1 MTLDLIIWTDHE
13 KKLVTCNNLSME
25 VNLSKSTILPTPM
38 ISGSTATIQTNISS
52 EISSVSLSITLFLNS
67 CDGHFSTTS
76 NKNSGP
82 FHQNFSL
89 VLSNFAF
96 HVEMSAGFSLDG
108 T

>member
-1 MTLDLIIWTDHE
+1 
-13 KKLVTCNNLSME
+13 ME
-25 VNLSKSTILPTPM
+25 VNLSKPTILPTPM
-38 ISGSTATIQTNISS
+38 ISGSTATLQTNISS
-52 EISSVSLSITLFLNS
+52 EISSVSLCFTLFLNP

-82 FHQNFSL
+82 FHHNFSL